1 MALHL
6 GRAISNGIRRTL
18 NVTGLVLMVLMFV
31 YTFGFVAAS
40 NTIVANALPGRL
52 QSQAQ
57 IGFAL
62 PLSTASAA
70 ALGAVCMLIGLVV
83 LLVAARAFVRDP
95 GNRGWD
101 GRLFTRRMGWA
112 VLSAVGANIVV
123 SVAVSIGF
131 VLLVVPGLYLAV
143 SFMFVVFAIAVEDR
157 GVVAAMRRSWALAAG
172 NRWRLLALMLIVGI
186 GTGALASVGS
196 LVAIANP
203 MAGQVVSLA
212 ITAPLAMFSYGILA
226 DAYLQVGGES

>member
-6 GRAISNGIRRTL
+6 GRAIGNGIRRTL

-31 YTFGFVAAS
+31 YTFGFVTAT

-70 ALGAVCMLIGLVV
+70 TLGGVCMLIGMVV
-83 LLVAARAFVRDP
+83 LLVAARAFVREP

-101 GRLFTRRMGWA
+101 GSLFTRRMGWA
-112 VLSAVGANIVV
+112 ILSAIAANILV
-123 SVAVSIGF
+123 SIAVSIGF
-131 VLLVVPGLYLAV
+131 VLLVIPGLYLAV
-143 SFMFVVFAIAVEDR
+143 SFMFVFFGIAVEDL
-157 GVVAAMRRSWALAAG
+157 GVLDAMRRSWALASG
-172 NRWRLLALMLIVGI
+172 NRWRLLALVLIVGI
-186 GTGALASVGS
+186 GTGALSSVGS
-196 LVAIANP
+196 VVAIANP
-203 MAGQVVSLA
+203 AAGQLVSLA

-226 DAYLQVGGES
+226 DAFLQVGGA